1 MHNRLANASYWSWY
15 AYCLAAIGK
24 HDESDRAASKAIAVM
39 SKRGELWNES
49 ENLRLLA
56 IRKYWY
62 QKKKDNILDELQRA
76 LGIAQN
82 QGARLF
88 EMRIANSL
96 AGILI
101 DQSDHTKAKDLL
113 SPIAERFPSSGS
125 DLPDFIAAQ
134 ELLQT
139 T

>member
-1 MHNRLANASYWSWY
+1 
-15 AYCLAAIGK
+15 
-24 HDESDRAASKAIAVM
+24 
-39 SKRGELWNES
+39 
-49 ENLRLLA
+49 
-56 IRKYWY
+56 
-62 QKKKDNILDELQRA
+62 
-76 LGIAQN
+76 
-82 QGARLF
+82 
-88 EMRIANSL
+88 MRIANSL

-139 T
+139 TWPIDKVGLRRPIKQ